1 MKSLSLI
8 RLAMLSGAMILILAA
23 FGIPGC
29 GSDDSSGEGDT
40 ADELAT
46 LPGDAGDMTLLDTS
60 GVAEETPAEEAE
72 TKKEEP
78 KVVEKPKPKE
88 PEVAEKP
95 KPKEP
100 EIIKTTILAANS
112 AMKVEML
119 TKVSTGENKIGDR
132 FRASI
137 KGPAEEGQTLD
148 IPTGT
153 ILEGVVADIN
163 DGKAEGEKAFIKLK
177 FTDFMMPGEKPIDIE
192 GYIITDEGDGY
203 IRPGKQGTTI
213 AKDAG
218 IGAVAGG
225 VLGAITGKK
234 GDKTESA
241 AKGAVVGAAVGGIA
255 GAILHQDQVTLKEGT
270 SFNIGIVT
278 PVIKET
284 VKN

>member
-1 MKSLSLI
+1 
-8 RLAMLSGAMILILAA
+8 
-23 FGIPGC
+23 
-29 GSDDSSGEGDT
+29 
-40 ADELAT
+40 
-46 LPGDAGDMTLLDTS
+46 
-60 GVAEETPAEEAE
+60 
-72 TKKEEP
+72 
-78 KVVEKPKPKE
+78 
-88 PEVAEKP
+88 
-95 KPKEP
+95 
-100 EIIKTTILAANS
+100 
-112 AMKVEML
+112 MKVEMI
-119 TKVSTGENKIGDR
+119 TKVSTGKNKIGDR

-137 KGPAEEGQTLD
+137 KGPAEDGQTLD
-148 IPTGT
+148 IPAGT
-153 ILEGVVADIN
+153 VLEGVVADIN

-177 FTDFMMPGEKPIDIE
+177 FTDFLMPGEKPIDIE
-192 GYIITDEGDGY
+192 GYILTDDGDGY

-255 GAILHQDQVTLKEGT
+255 GAILHQDQVTLKEGA
-270 SFNIGIVT
+270 SFNIGIIT